1 VCDTCLKSEVLCQG
15 CKRKLEESKISQ
27 LDVEISRALYELV
40 QQHRGLDEIDFRRA
54 LREGGLTTLVVE
66 RGGQSLLTGREEKLA
81 QKLEK
86 QLGMKIRVI
95 ETGTDIHE
103 IARNI
108 LAPVKVLGVNVL
120 FRKSGEDEHHVRI
133 GRSDLMLLPA
143 GVDVLQALLTKITD
157 KNIKLVSE

>member
-15 CKRKLEESKISQ
+15 CKHKLEEGKISQ
-27 LDVEISRALYELV
+27 LDVEISRVLYELA
-40 QQHRGLDEIDFRRA
+40 QKHLGLDEIDFRRA
-54 LREGGLTTLVVE
+54 LREGGLTTLVVGC
-66 RGGQSLLTGREEKLA
+66 GGQSLLMGRGEKLT

-95 ETGTDIHE
+95 ETGAGIHE
-103 IARNI
+103 ITQSV
-108 LAPVKVLGVNVL
+108 LAPAKVLGVNVL
-120 FRKSGEDEHHVRI
+120 FRRDGEDEHHVRI

-143 GVDVLQALLTKITD
+143 SVDALQALLTKMTD